1 MAIRLVMSLL
11 LAESECSN
19 SDYNKRWQ
27 CNDWKREIKP
37 SKSIELCVCVCVMW
51 VFYWCVEGRCTNKR
65 QIKLEPIIRTNSSF
79 YHTLEIIFY
88 CCDNKI
94 LRVYAHTRSSDDV
107 SLIGVRCG
115 WLNWCYDSQAALI
128 WAYHRYVYLNMV
140 FLMLILCT
148 LNPWNTRALN
158 ASVPW

>member
-1 MAIRLVMSLL
+1 MQRLKERNQ
-11 LAESECSN
+11 AFEI
-19 SDYNKRWQ
+19 
-27 CNDWKREIKP
+27 DWI
-37 SKSIELCVCVCVMW
+37 VCVCVMW

-148 LNPWNTRALN
+148 LNHGIHGLWTLQFRDNMWNCLI
-158 ASVPW
+158 VPKHQ